1 MKVNLPETT
10 LDAHANM
17 VLFSL
22 LVAGSF
28 PIGQVIAYQIDP
40 IALTFLRFL
49 LASVLLGAFLAWHG
63 ALRSADFRPLW
74 RYLLLGMLFLLFYF
88 HVRGARTRNT
98 SVDFKHFHV
107 DALHRNLLRS
117 RFLPNVQGGRCC
129 YLCCLARRAL

>member
-49 LASVLLGAFLAWHG
+49 LASVLLASVLLGAFLAWRG
-63 ALRSADFRPLW
+63 ALQSADFRPMW
-74 RYLLLGMLFLLFYF
+74 RHLLLEDAFPLILF
-88 HVRGARTRNT
+88 
-98 SVDFKHFHV
+98 SC
-107 DALHRNLLRS
+107 S
-117 RFLPNVQGGRCC
+117 RR
-129 YLCCLARRAL
+129 